1 MANNIYSIR
10 DNYISWTEDFARVR
24 LADRYDDIL
33 MAGSTLTTLVERLST
48 QEDNNDCGGVP
59 DIFSPGDIVYQK
71 YPEGILL
78 QRDKA
83 AIFFSYET
91 FEKLIVNFSQA
102 QAKVSCQLTENGWLI
117 GGGPVVF
124 SSWQMEALYANMRN
138 AENLDMSFGNTYIK
152 FDQDKIVITWQG
164 IESAEYDI
172 ERFAAM
178 MDNWKAQVKE
188 NEE

>member
-1 MANNIYSIR
+1 MVNNIYSIR
-10 DNYISWTEDFARVR
+10 DNYISWNEDFTRVR
-24 LADRYDDIL
+24 LADRYDDIV
-33 MAGSTLTTLVERLST
+33 MATSTFTFLVSRLSL
-48 QEDNNDCGGVP
+48 QEDTTGCGVVFDTSFKND
-59 DIFSPGDIVYQK
+59 ITYQK

-78 QRDKA
+78 QKDKA

-102 QAKVSCQLTENGWLI
+102 QAKVSCELTPNGYLI
-117 GGGPVVF
+117 GGGPVIL
-124 SSWQMEALYANMRN
+124 SNWQMEALYANMRN

-164 IESAEYDI
+164 IESTEYDI

-188 NEE
+188 NKE